1 LDYVITLVF
10 EPVFAWNELGQL
22 RLWLR
27 IGRDSGYSEGDKGD
41 DEKLHDCGE
50 YQLRDNGMMA
60 EIQ

>member
-1 LDYVITLVF
+1 LDYVITLDF

-27 IGRDSGYSEGDKGD
+27 TGRDSAYAERDKGD

-50 YQLRDNGMMA
+50 CHLRDSDMMA